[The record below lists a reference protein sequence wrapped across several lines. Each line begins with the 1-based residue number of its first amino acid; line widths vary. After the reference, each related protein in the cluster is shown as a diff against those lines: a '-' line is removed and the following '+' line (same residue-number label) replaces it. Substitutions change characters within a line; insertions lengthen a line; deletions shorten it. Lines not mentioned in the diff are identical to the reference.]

1 LKKKRKEHLK
11 FYPNDGIRHRLG
23 PSGPFAGFRGIAV
36 GVAVAAVG
44 VDGVVV
50 ERWWRGVR
58 GGGID
63 EGGGGGGGASKARQS
78 ERTNMCKHINDR

>member
-1 LKKKRKEHLK
+1 MKKKRKEHLK
-11 FYPNDGIRHRLG
+11 FYPNDGIRRRLG
-23 PSGPFAGFRGIAV
+23 PSGPFAVFRGIAV

-63 EGGGGGGGASKARQS
+63 EGGGVVVVQARRVRVSVQ
-78 ERTNMCKHINDR
+78 TCVNI